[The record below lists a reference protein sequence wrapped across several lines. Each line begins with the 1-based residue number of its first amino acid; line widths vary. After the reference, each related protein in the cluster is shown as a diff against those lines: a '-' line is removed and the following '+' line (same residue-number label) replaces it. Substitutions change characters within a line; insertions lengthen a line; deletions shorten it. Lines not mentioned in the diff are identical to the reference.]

1 MAVCWLDCASS
12 RNGGD
17 FWNARLTVDRSS
29 MSSNPPHDAPSLP
42 TLVLTAS
49 DFVSN
54 PTAIAS
60 RLGFSFQFPTEGLPV
75 TTRQAPRPGSITVA
89 EGEPV
94 STSDASSANTSVA
107 TLMLAEGVPG
117 TAAQARHPDS
127 LPLAEGV
134 PVTTS
139 RTTGNT
145 LRRIDS
151 RPLQRARLDVRGCRF
166 YMLLGD
172 ARELWPQ
179 WHYICRRRVPWTV
192 LEYVG
197 TTDRLKCRYAG
208 TVVFNRELIGND
220 GVKEFELTHQFVS
233 RETLLEML
241 PSEPRFPYR
250 QIRAKRFRCYDRR
263 GSVAIEP
270 GTMVSRFTEQSRCP
284 HCKTPLFERE
294 LSTMC
299 CFNGKFVLPRGRPNP
314 PELEQMLN
322 NREFPKCAS
331 R

>member
-1 MAVCWLDCASS
+1 MNNASAQNFLKIDDILNVYEDLRPIMPPYSSAHTSGQAAKAARMRDLLDHFDALMLDGFGVLNVGREIIPGAVELLTMAAEKDIPVLVVTNGATQDEQVIGHKYAQMGLPISPPQVVSS
-12 RNGGD
+12 RAAITH
-17 FWNARLTVDRSS
+17 WLTH
-29 MSSNPPHDAPSLP
+29 N
-42 TLVLTAS
+42 
-49 DFVSN
+49 
-54 PTAIAS
+54 
-60 RLGFSFQFPTEGLPV
+60 
-75 TTRQAPRPGSITVA
+75 RP
-89 EGEPV
+89 
-94 STSDASSANTSVA
+94 
-107 TLMLAEGVPG
+107 
-117 TAAQARHPDS
+117 
-127 LPLAEGV
+127 
-134 PVTTS
+134 
-139 RTTGNT
+139 
-145 LRRIDS
+145 
-151 RPLQRARLDVRGCRF
+151 
-166 YMLLGD
+166 
-172 ARELWPQ
+172 PQ
-179 WHYICRRRVPWTV
+179 WHYIGRRRVPWTV